1 MLATDL
7 SKKVSDEELVKL
19 YLESQNVAYFNLL
32 YKRYSGKIFGKCLSL
47 LKNEDEAEDAMQD
60 VMMKILL
67 NMSKFGGKSR
77 FSTWIYSI
85 TYNYCIDFLRRKK
98 KDRSVYVEDFVDG
111 LDVEEE
117 VNDAFLLQ
125 MKVDRLKVILEEIP
139 TGDKTILLMKYQD
152 EMSIREIGHILNK
165 SESAI
170 KMKIKRAKTKFK
182 KTFNEKYKE
191 W

>member
-7 SKKVSDEELVKL
+7 SRKVSDEELVKL

-47 LKNEDEAEDAMQD
+47 LKNEGEAEDAMQD
-60 VMMKILL
+60 IMMKILL

-98 KDRSVYVEDFVDG
+98 KDRSVYVEDFADD
-111 LDVEEE
+111 LDVQEE
-117 VNDAFLLQ
+117 VDDAFLLR
-125 MKVDRLKVILEEIP
+125 MKVEKLKVILEEIP

-152 EMSIREIGHILNK
+152 DFSIKEIGHMLNK

-170 KMKIKRAKTKFK
+170 KMKIKRAKQKFR
-182 KTFNEKYKE
+182 KTFKEKYKE